1 MVSMFGAEGD
11 LWKWKRGEKKNQL
24 LWLIFHLRLIVLCSS
39 GEGPGTA
46 LTLSALKPPWA
57 SYTEALLWSIFI
69 IRRRYVLTAQI
80 SA

>member
-1 MVSMFGAEGD
+1 MEVEEG
-11 LWKWKRGEKKNQL
+11 GEKKSTSVVDFSLETNCSVQL
-24 LWLIFHLRLIVLCSS
+24 

-57 SYTEALLWSIFI
+57 SHTEALLWSIFI